1 MSDWYGLD
9 LPPIDEPEALA
20 RLRLPPDLEDLG
32 AKVVCGERLDFDEGL
47 RLYAHPDLLA
57 VGRMADFVRERRHGD
72 VVFYNVNR
80 HINPTNVCIQGCT
93 FCAFGV
99 KGTMPQSWEM
109 SHDEVYERAAECAAQ
124 GATEIHIVSGVHP
137 QYDLAWYE
145 TCFRGLE
152 ERHPEI
158 HLKTLT
164 AVEVAHFADA
174 EGISY
179 REVLER
185 LRAAGM
191 DSMPGGGAE
200 IFHPEVREQICDTK
214 CGTEDWFAIH
224 REVHAMGLRTNATML
239 YGHIEHARHRVDHVL
254 RLREFQDETGGFQ
267 AFIPLAFHPENTALD
282 HLPGPGILLDLRVM
296 AVSRLLLDNFAHLKA
311 YWIMLGPKTAQ
322 VALSF
327 GADDLDGTV
336 VEERIVHMAG
346 ATSPEEMTVSQLR
359 HLIEGAGR
367 VPVERDTLYRA
378 VVRKEGAPT
387 GARTPA

>member
-1 MSDWYGLD
+1 VSDWYGLD
-9 LPPIDEPEALA
+9 LPPIDDAEALA
-20 RLRLPPDLEDLG
+20 GLRLPSGLADLG
-32 AKVVCGERLDFDEGL
+32 AKVVCGDRLDFDEGM

-109 SHDEVYERAAECAAQ
+109 SHAEVYERAAACAAQ
-124 GATEIHIVSGVHP
+124 GATEIHIVAGVHP
-137 QYDLAWYE
+137 DYDLAWYE
-145 TCFRGLE
+145 ECFRGLKT
-152 ERHPEI
+152 RHPHI

-174 EGISY
+174 EGLTY
-179 REVLER
+179 RQVLER
-185 LRAAGM
+185 LHAAGM

-214 CGTEDWFAIH
+214 CGAEDWFAIH
-224 REVHAMGLRTNATML
+224 REMHAMGLPTNATML
-239 YGHIEHARHRVDHVL
+239 YGHIERDEHRVDHVL
-254 RLREFQDETGGFQ
+254 RLRELQDETRGFQ
-267 AFIPLAFHPENTALD
+267 TFIPLAFHPENTALD
-282 HLPGPGILLDLRVM
+282 HLPGPSGRLDLRVM

-346 ATSPEEMTVSQLR
+346 ATSPEEMTVTQLR
-359 HLIEGAGR
+359 HLIREAGR
-367 VPVERDTLYRA
+367 VPVERDTLYNV
-378 VVRKEGAPT
+378 VVREEGAPA
-387 GARTPA
+387 GA